1 MSASPNPLTVAALS
15 DVPWFVDVGRIF
27 FSAVLG
33 AVIGWERER
42 RGREAG
48 IRTYMATALGA
59 CAFGLISGA
68 IGDQGRISAGIVTGI
83 GFIGAGII
91 LRDSGRITG
100 LTTAATLWASAAVGL
115 SAAYGLYHL
124 ATITALLILAILE
137 LHRLPGWAHLSPR
150 TRRNRELGNGQ
161 QQDAPHNGMADQS
174 IAPANFDLPAN
185 PPHPDDR
192 DAEL

>member
-1 MSASPNPLTVAALS
+1 MDGPPSLLTAAAAA
-15 DVPWFVDVGRIF
+15 DVPWFVDVGRILLAAF
-27 FSAVLG
+27 LG
-33 AVIGWERER
+33 ALIGWERER

-91 LRDSGRITG
+91 LRDTGKVTG

-115 SAAYGLYHL
+115 SAAYGIYHL
-124 ATITALLILAILE
+124 AAITALLILGVLE
-137 LHRLPGWAHLSPR
+137 LHRMPGWARFSHRARRGHESTSREDRVDEVQPVAVEPAALS
-150 TRRNRELGNGQ
+150 E
-161 QQDAPHNGMADQS
+161 
-174 IAPANFDLPAN
+174 
-185 PPHPDDR
+185 HPDATTVVSRPDN
-192 DAEL
+192 

>member
-1 MSASPNPLTVAALS
+1 MEVSPNLLTAAAVA
-15 DVPWFVDVGRIF
+15 DVPWFIDVGRVF
-27 FSAVLG
+27 LAALLG
-33 AVIGWERER
+33 ALIGWERER

-91 LRDSGRITG
+91 LRDTGKVTG

-115 SAAYGLYHL
+115 SAAYGIYHL
-124 ATITALLILAILE
+124 AAITALLILGVLE
-137 LHRLPGWAHLSPR
+137 LHRMPGWARFSHR
-150 TRRNRELGNGQ
+150 ARRENESTDREDRLDEAQHVAVKSGASSNQ
-161 QQDAPHNGMADQS
+161 
-174 IAPANFDLPAN
+174 ANTITAVSR
-185 PPHPDDR
+185 PDD
-192 DAEL
+192 

>member
-1 MSASPNPLTVAALS
+1 MAGSPSLLMTAVAA
-15 DVPWFVDVGRIF
+15 DVPWFIDVGRILL
-27 FSAVLG
+27 AALLG
-33 AVIGWERER
+33 ALIGWERER

-91 LRDSGRITG
+91 LRDTGRVTG

-115 SAAYGLYHL
+115 SAAYGIYHL
-124 ATITALLILAILE
+124 AAITALLILGVLE
-137 LHRLPGWAHLSPR
+137 LHRLPGWAHFSHR
-150 TRRNRELGNGQ
+150 ARRVHESTNDKGPGGDAH
-161 QQDAPHNGMADQS
+161 DAPAAPRSASDDT
-174 IAPANFDLPAN
+174 IATAAISRLE
-185 PPHPDDR
+185 H
-192 DAEL
+192 

>member
-1 MSASPNPLTVAALS
+1 MVGAPNLLTTAAVS
-15 DVPWFVDVGRIF
+15 DVPWFIDVGRILF
-27 FSAVLG
+27 AAVLG
-33 AVIGWERER
+33 ALIGWERER

-91 LRDSGRITG
+91 LRDTGRVTG

-115 SAAYGLYHL
+115 SAAYGIYHL
-124 ATITALLILAILE
+124 AAITALLILGVLE
-137 LHRLPGWAHLSPR
+137 LHRLPGWAHLSHRARRGHESTNGKGQAENTQAVAVDPPSTSDDIVAIAAIPR
-150 TRRNRELGNGQ
+150 
-161 QQDAPHNGMADQS
+161 S
-174 IAPANFDLPAN
+174 
-185 PPHPDDR
+185 DD
-192 DAEL
+192 